1 MSPMGTDRPAA
12 AVGSGGRPSAGVDT
26 ESSGSAS
33 QNHLPS
39 PVPQRQRTRRQ
50 VPNSV
55 FIAGMLLAIFVVATL
70 SLKTQPA
77 ALTTAA
83 WWPNAGIAIALGMRF
98 PRRYTWIL
106 AVAVAAVTLPAVL
119 WAGRPPLLAL
129 ALAAA
134 VAVEMAVGTLLLRG
148 REDRSPTLST
158 SRDLGRFFAIAIAAS
173 VLYSVIAS
181 GSSWLLGDSDG
192 AWDRLLTA
200 APKHAAGILLLTP
213 LFMDL
218 PRRQQRASYV
228 ESAAQV
234 FTSLGV
240 AIAVFVVNDTLPLA
254 FLPFLPL
261 AWAALRMSTRLLF
274 LVMLAIAI
282 VASLGS
288 ANNAGPFAFDRLGA
302 AAGTVTLQAFQMSMV
317 VVFLALSLA
326 VGSER
331 AKSLQLY
338 ESEELFRKSFN
349 SSVAGKL
356 MVTRGAVHWTVDRSN
371 SSARELL
378 PGLHDEVATLDE
390 VLGPE
395 ATGLLSAA
403 ADSLV
408 DENARLTLTLT
419 DGRSLNVS
427 VAVIGQRPN
436 GTLMAVHFHDITESR
451 RVRQLEQD
459 ERTRA
464 AEVQRA
470 LSPDNLP
477 DTPGWTFGTST
488 TPANQVGGDFYD
500 VRVGEHHVVVSLGDV
515 MGKGMDAGMLAA
527 ATRAVLRSYDPSTI
541 PAKVVSD
548 TARVLEGDLRRIS
561 AFVTLAYV
569 LVDMDSGDFSFTD
582 AGHGLHF
589 VTRAQSGQIER
600 IASTDMP
607 LGLGEQ
613 WREITGSLAPGDT
626 ILLVSDG
633 VLDLWGGS
641 VEGLREA
648 IALCVNR
655 DGISPQAFV
664 DELCAVASSRH
675 DLDDD
680 VTAVALRRER

>member
-1 MSPMGTDRPAA
+1 
-12 AVGSGGRPSAGVDT
+12 
-26 ESSGSAS
+26 
-33 QNHLPS
+33 
-39 PVPQRQRTRRQ
+39 
-50 VPNSV
+50 
-55 FIAGMLLAIFVVATL
+55 MLLAIFVLAIV
-70 SLKTQPA
+70 SLQVQPA

-83 WWPNAGIAIALGMRF
+83 WWPNAGLGIALGMRF
-98 PRRYTWIL
+98 PRRYTWML
-106 AVAVAAVTLPAVL
+106 AVAVAVVTLPAVL
-119 WAGRPPLLAL
+119 WAGRPPLLAI
-129 ALAAA
+129 ALAVA

-148 REDRSPTLST
+148 REDHPPTLFT
-158 SRDLGRFFAIAIAAS
+158 SRDLGRFFLIAIAS
-173 VLYSVIAS
+173 GVTYSLIAS
-181 GSSWLLGDSDG
+181 SSSWLLGDHAG
-192 AWDRLLTA
+192 AWDRLMTA

-213 LFMDL
+213 LFMNL
-218 PRRQQRASYV
+218 PRRQHRASYV
-228 ESAAQV
+228 ESTAQV
-234 FTSLGV
+234 FISLAV
-240 AIAVFVVNDTLPLA
+240 AIVVFVVNDTLPLA

-282 VASLGS
+282 IASLGS
-288 ANNAGPFAFDRLGA
+288 AHGAGPFSFDRLGPT
-302 AAGTVTLQAFQMSMV
+302 AGTVTLQAFQMSMV

-356 MVTRGAVHWTVDRSN
+356 MVTRGPVHWTVDRSN

-378 PGLHDEVATLDE
+378 PGLDDGAASLDE

-395 ATGLLSAA
+395 ASGLLSAA
-403 ADSLV
+403 ADSLI
-408 DENARLTLTLT
+408 DGNARLTLTLT

-427 VAVIGQRPN
+427 VAVLGERPE
-436 GTLMAVHFHDITESR
+436 GTLMALHFHDITESR

-459 ERTRA
+459 ERNRA

-470 LSPDNLP
+470 LSPDNFP

-500 VRVGEHHVVVSLGDV
+500 VRVCDHNVVVSLGDV

-527 ATRAVLRSYDPSTI
+527 ATRAVLRSYDPITI

-569 LVDMDSGDFSFTD
+569 LVDMDSGSFSFTD

-589 VTRAQSGQIER
+589 VTRAESGKIER
-600 IASTDMP
+600 LASTDLP

-613 WREITGSLAPGDT
+613 WREISGSLGPGDT

-633 VLDLWGGS
+633 VLDMWGGS
-641 VEGLREA
+641 VEGLEEA
-648 IALCVNR
+648 IALCLRR
-655 DGISPQAFV
+655 DGISTQAFV
-664 DELCAVASSRH
+664 DELCAVAGVLNH
-675 DLDDD
+675 LDDD